1 MKLQQLDRSQHR
13 GFSLLEVMI
22 AILVLSIGLLGM
34 AGLQLNAMKFNQTA
48 TVRSHATFLAYDI
61 TDRMRANRGVAKAG
75 GYEIASD
82 EAATGTSV
90 AQSDLSSWK
99 DSLERF
105 LPGGQGAVAV
115 DGDIVTVTILWD
127 ETRTGEAG
135 NQRFVFETRL

>member
-1 MKLQQLDRSQHR
+1 MKLQQLDRSQHQ

-61 TDRMRANRGVAKAG
+61 ADRMRANRTVAKAG

-82 EAATGTSV
+82 EDASGTSV
-90 AQSDLSSWK
+90 AQSDLGTWK
-99 DSLERF
+99 ESLARL
-105 LPGGQGAVAV
+105 LPEGQGAIAV
-115 DGDIVTVTILWD
+115 DGDIVTVTVIWD
-127 ETRTGEAG
+127 ETRTGESA
-135 NQRFVFETRL
+135 NQQFVFETRL

>member
-1 MKLQQLDRSQHR
+1 MNIQITGRNRHS

-61 TDRMRANRGVAKAG
+61 ADRMRANRAVAKAG

-82 EAATGTSV
+82 EEATGASV
-90 AQSDLSSWK
+90 AQSDLGTWK

-105 LPGGQGAVAV
+105 LPGGQGSVAV
-115 DGDIVTVTILWD
+115 DGDIVTVTIIWD

-135 NQRFVFETRL
+135 NQQFVFETRL